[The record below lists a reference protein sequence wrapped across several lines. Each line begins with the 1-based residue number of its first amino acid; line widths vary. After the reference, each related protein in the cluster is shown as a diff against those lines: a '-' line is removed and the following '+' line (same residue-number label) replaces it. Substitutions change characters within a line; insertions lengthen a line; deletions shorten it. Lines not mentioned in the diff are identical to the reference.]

1 MPALRSFD
9 RLNLERDQRPIMSTL
24 RSSLAALIAVGAI
37 AGCSKSSD
45 APTGPAVPMPQIQAS
60 IQNSTVEDAQRG
72 MNNKT
77 WLWTRSSG
85 PAQIHYSSAD
95 GKDYAWVVGQ
105 RRIFAGEWQVNTA
118 PDASGQMLA
127 QICLRH
133 PGSYLPGLSPT
144 WSCNPAGT
152 FFLQMAQREAE
163 DPLRFAGRSQ
173 ALFVLNSTPTSLA
186 EVEGRVASIIGLQ
199 E

>member
-1 MPALRSFD
+1 
-9 RLNLERDQRPIMSTL
+9 MSTL
-24 RSSLAALIAVGAI
+24 RSSLAVIAATI
-37 AGCSKSSD
+37 MAGCSKPSD
-45 APTGPAVPMPQIQAS
+45 APTTPAVPMPQLQAS
-60 IQNSTVEDAQRG
+60 IENSTVEAAQRG
-72 MNNKT
+72 MSNKT
-77 WLWTRSSG
+77 WLWTRTSG

-118 PDASGQMLA
+118 PGANGQTIA

-133 PGSYLPGLSPT
+133 PGSYVQGLSPT
-144 WSCNPAGT
+144 WSCQPAGT
-152 FFLQMAQREAE
+152 FFYAMAQREAE
-163 DPLRFAGRSQ
+163 DPLRFGGRTQ
-173 ALFVLNSTPTSLA
+173 ALFVLDKTPANLA